1 MLVHIPALLA
11 ADAVANLRSRL
22 AQAPWADGSVT
33 AGHQSVMVKANLQ
46 IGPDSTEGRELG
58 LIVVRALEQCSA
70 FLSAALPARVF
81 PPLFNRYDVG
91 MAFGTHIDNAVRQV
105 PGTGQRLRTDLSAT
119 LFLTDP
125 GDYDGGE
132 LVIEDSYGHHAVKPN
147 AGDLVLYPS
156 RSLHR
161 VETVTRGSRLAAFFW
176 VQSMVKGSDHRD
188 MLHDLDQSIQ
198 ALTFG
203 GGSDGAAI
211 LRLTGLY
218 HNLLR
223 EWGEV

>member
-11 ADAVANLRSRL
+11 SDVVAGLLGRL
-22 AQAPWADGSVT
+22 IEAPWADGSVT
-33 AGHQSVMVKANLQ
+33 AGHQSVQVKANLQ
-46 IGPDSTEGRELG
+46 IGPDSMVGRELG
-58 LIVVRALEQCSA
+58 QIVVRALEQSPA

-81 PPLFNRYDVG
+81 PPLFNRYDAG

-105 PGTGQRLRTDLSAT
+105 PGTAQRIRTDLSAT

-125 GDYDGGE
+125 ASYDGGE
-132 LVIEDSYGHHAVKPN
+132 LVIEDNYGSHALKPG
-147 AGDLVLYPS
+147 AGDLVLYPA

-161 VETVTRGSRLAAFFW
+161 VEAVTRGSRVAAFFW
-176 VQSMVKGSDHRD
+176 VQSMVKSGDHRE
-188 MLHDLDQSIQ
+188 MLYDLDQSIQ
-198 ALTFG
+198 TLTSSG
-203 GGSDGAAI
+203 GDRAAI